1 VALRADSS
9 RNKADS
15 ASLGHVVVCGGT
27 THEWFDCSAN
37 EWQRQLNVIVQSLE
51 GSGVQWLTLC
61 PWGGQ
66 FEGDQG
72 EKVMEKVVSV
82 TGGTKKGNR
91 VSFIGHGGVVC
102 IVDVCS
108 DGRTRFV
115 DAVNSLAHGA
125 DIDEGVLESALF
137 SPALADPDLVLVFG
151 PPTQL
156 PPSLM
161 WELAYSELV
170 FLDTPWS
177 QCNAEHVHMAIDDF
191 QRRDRRFG
199 GIDT

>member
-1 VALRADSS
+1 MGTRASAASNKS
-9 RNKADS
+9 RAGT
-15 ASLGHVVVCGGT
+15 LGHVVVCGGS
-27 THEWFDCSAN
+27 THEWANCS
-37 EWQRQLNVIVQSLE
+37 ESDWQRQLAVLAESLV
-51 GSGVQWLTLC
+51 GSGVRWLTVC
-61 PWGGQ
+61 PWGGDFDSSIRNEVLQ
-66 FEGDQG
+66 T
-72 EKVMEKVVSV
+72 VRSV
-82 TGGTKKGNR
+82 TGGSMNGTR

-102 IVDVCS
+102 IVDVCA
-108 DGRTRFV
+108 DGRQRFV
-115 DAVNSLAHGA
+115 EAANSLGSNASV
-125 DIDEGVLESALF
+125 DEGTLESALF
-137 SPALADPDLVLVFG
+137 APALADPDLVLVFG

-177 QCNAEHVHMAIDDF
+177 RCNSEHVHMAIDDF

>member
-1 VALRADSS
+1 VGG
-9 RNKADS
+9 
-15 ASLGHVVVCGGT
+15 SLGHVVVCGGT
-27 THEWFDCSAN
+27 THEWSAYTASD
-37 EWQRQLNVIVQSLE
+37 WQRQLGVIAESLE
-51 GSGVQWLTLC
+51 GSGVSWVTLC
-61 PWGGQ
+61 PWGGS
-66 FEGDQG
+66 FEAHDRDAVLG
-72 EKVMEKVVSV
+72 VVESV
-82 TGGTKKGNR
+82 TGGSSRGSR
-91 VSFIGHGGVVC
+91 ISFIGQGGVVC
-102 IVDVCS
+102 IVDVCT

-115 DAVNSLAHGA
+115 DALNSLANDA
-125 DIDEGVLESALF
+125 SIDEGTVESALF
-137 SPALADPDLVLVFG
+137 APALADPDLILVFG

-177 QCNAEHVHMAIDDF
+177 QCNSAHVHMAIDDF